1 MSRTRTVSR
10 TPRAP
15 LQAARAIA
23 VAAAAVAVARAVP
36 SVLRAVVAV
45 ALVVVAAGASPAL
58 AQIPDAEYV
67 ARRDTLAAR
76 VGDGVVLAFGAR
88 APVDDLGRFR
98 QTPSFR
104 WLTGYD
110 RPDAVLLMVVR
121 EGAAK
126 RALLFEPPID
136 ARMYLYDGFPPDS
149 AALFERTGL
158 ALRPLDA
165 LEPTLHE
172 LFDELSAG
180 LPILTVADVHTRD
193 AMRTDTLT
201 RGRVFVRHVAEHHPE
216 FDIRPID
223 PLLDSLR
230 IAKSD
235 AELDLLRD
243 AIAITVDALETVMR
257 LIEPGMNEGE
267 AEAVIEYSFRALGAD
282 GPGFGSIVGS
292 GPNSTSYHYR
302 ANDRVMQAG
311 DVVVMDVGARVD
323 GYTADVTRTVPVDGS
338 FSEEQAAVY
347 EIVLE
352 AQQAAVSE
360 IRAGAPL
367 ATGNAAMRAVIA
379 RGLARLGLIESED
392 ARVDPPW
399 ADARRCERQ
408 PLVCSQAYLF
418 MAHGLGHGIGL
429 EVHDV
434 GGHAYSFSGHFV
446 DGEVLTVEPGIYV
459 SRMLLDM
466 LPDTERNRAF
476 IAAVQDTVAR
486 YADIGVRIEDDYLV
500 TADGV
505 EWLSPAPRTIREI
518 ESMMARPASLP
529 MP

>member
-1 MSRTRTVSR
+1 MTLLRFVS
-10 TPRAP
+10 
-15 LQAARAIA
+15 
-23 VAAAAVAVARAVP
+23 AAALLLACAGPGVAQ
-36 SVLRAVVAV
+36 L
-45 ALVVVAAGASPAL
+45 AGPGDDG
-58 AQIPDAEYV
+58 IPPAEYA
-67 ARRDTLAAR
+67 ARRDALAER
-76 VGDGVVLAFGAR
+76 VGEGVVLAFGAR

-104 WLTGYD
+104 WLTGHT
-110 RPDAVLLMVVR
+110 RPDAVFLMVVR
-121 EGAAK
+121 DGEPE
-126 RALLFEPPID
+126 RSLLFEPAVDP
-136 ARMYLYDGFPPDS
+136 RMFLYEGFPPDS
-149 AALFERTGL
+149 AELLARTGL
-158 ALRPLDA
+158 ALRPLEA

-172 LFDELSAG
+172 LFGELSNG

-193 AMRTDTLT
+193 AMRTDSLT
-201 RGRVFVRHVAEHHPE
+201 RGRVFARHVAERHP
-216 FDIRPID
+216 DLDVRSID

-235 AELDLLRD
+235 AELALLRE
-243 AIAITVDALETVMR
+243 AVGITVDALETVMR
-257 LIEPGMNEGE
+257 VIEPGMNEGE

-302 ANDRVMQAG
+302 ANDRDMQPG
-311 DVVVMDVGARVD
+311 DVVVMDVGAIVD

-347 EIVLE
+347 EVVLE
-352 AQQAAVSE
+352 AQQAAVAE
-360 IRAGAPL
+360 IRAGAPI

-379 RGLARLGLIESED
+379 RGLARLGLIQAED

-408 PLVCSQAYLF
+408 PLVCTQAYLY

-434 GGHAYSFSGHFV
+434 GGHSYSFSGRFV
-446 DGEVLTVEPGIYV
+446 EGEVLTVEPGIYV

-476 IAAVQDTVAR
+476 IAAVEDTVAR

-500 TADGV
+500 TNDGV

>member
-1 MSRTRTVSR
+1 MTLLRLASGAALLLSWA
-10 TPRAP
+10 AP
-15 LQAARAIA
+15 GGAQLAGSGDDGAIPQAEYAARREA
-23 VAAAAVAVARAVP
+23 
-36 SVLRAVVAV
+36 
-45 ALVVVAAGASPAL
+45 
-58 AQIPDAEYV
+58 
-67 ARRDTLAAR
+67 LAAR
-76 VGDGVVLAFGAR
+76 VGEGVVLAFGGR
-88 APVDDLGRFR
+88 TPVDDLGRFR

-104 WLTGYD
+104 WLTGHT
-110 RPDAVLLMVVR
+110 RPDAVFLMVVR
-121 EGAAK
+121 AGEAEQS
-126 RALLFEPPID
+126 LLFEPAVDP
-136 ARMYLYDGFPPDS
+136 RMYLYEGFPPDS
-149 AALFERTGL
+149 AALFARTGL
-158 ALRPLDA
+158 ALRPLEA
-165 LEPTLHE
+165 LESALR
-172 LFDELSAG
+172 ELSAD
-180 LPILTVADVHTRD
+180 LPVLTVADVHTRD
-193 AMRTDTLT
+193 AMHADSLT
-201 RGRVFVRHVAEHHPE
+201 RGRVFVRRLAERQPE
-216 FDIRPID
+216 LDVRSID

-235 AELDLLRD
+235 AELALLRD

-257 LIEPGMNEGE
+257 IIEPGMNEGE
-267 AEAVIEYSFRALGAD
+267 AEAVIEYAFRALGAD

-302 ANDRVMQAG
+302 ANDRDMEQG
-311 DVVVMDVGARVD
+311 DGVVMDVGALVG
-323 GYTADVTRTVPVDGS
+323 GYTADVTRTVPVDGT

-352 AQQAAVSE
+352 AQQAAVAE
-360 IRAGAPL
+360 IRAGAPI
-367 ATGNAAMRAVIA
+367 ATGNDAMRRVIA
-379 RGLARLGLIESED
+379 RGLARLGLIQAED
-392 ARVDPPW
+392 ARIDPPW
-399 ADARRCERQ
+399 ADAERCRRA

-476 IAAVQDTVAR
+476 ISAVEDTIAR

-500 TADGV
+500 TGDGV